1 MKAVSILIPVYN
13 DDVVSQISLL
23 QHQCMSVEG
32 LQWEIIVAD
41 DGSTDGSAA
50 VNAQINAIDGCSLV
64 LRGKNY
70 GRASTRNFLAREAHY
85 DTLIYI
91 DSGLKPNPHFV
102 ENYVDNVDK
111 ASVVCGN
118 IAVDPHHIDMTNL
131 RCRNEVKAQ
140 QRFTADKHALEP
152 YKNFH
157 SGNFMVSRRVMLS
170 YPMREDIKT
179 YGYEDTLFGKQLA
192 ENNVSILHIDNP
204 VLFTR
209 FESNERFLEK
219 TREGIGT
226 LYKFRIEL
234 EGYSSLLHIVN
245 LLKNLHLLWLPN
257 VLYKYFERKMLD
269 NLKSNHPKLIIF
281 SLYRICL
288 LGEKFSFNRCKP

>member
-192 ENNVSILHIDNP
+192 ENNISIMHIDNP
-204 VLFTR
+204 VMFTR

-219 TREGIGT
+219 TKEGILT
-226 LYKFRIEL
+226 LYTYRDEL
-234 EGYSSLLHIVN
+234 NDYSPLLHLVN
-245 LLKNLHLLWLPN
+245 ELNKWHLLWFIHIIYACVGKLM
-257 VLYKYFERKMLD
+257 VD
-269 NLKSNHPKLIIF
+269 NLEGNNPNLNIF
-281 SLYRICL
+281 SLYRVCL
-288 LGEKFSFNRCKP
+288 LVYKFE